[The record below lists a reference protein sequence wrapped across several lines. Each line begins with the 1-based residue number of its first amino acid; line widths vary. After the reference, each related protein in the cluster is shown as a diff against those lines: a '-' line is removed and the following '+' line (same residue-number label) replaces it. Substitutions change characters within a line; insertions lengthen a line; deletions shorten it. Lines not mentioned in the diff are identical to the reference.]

1 MKQKKTE
8 TEIREALEQKRKTLL
23 AEEIQKDFASRREAR
38 RNVEQGWRLNMNF
51 ISGNQYCFITPT
63 GNLEAEDTEFYW
75 QSRRCFNYVAP
86 TVETRLARL
95 SKVRPTLNVRA
106 FSDAEEDINT
116 ARLSSNILRSV
127 KGRIDL
133 DEIVSRASMW
143 SESLGTAFYKVVW
156 NFNDGKVIGTDETGH
171 SLKEGDVNVVAL
183 SPFEIYPDSLSAE
196 DLSQVKSLIHAKAV
210 PVSEIFEK
218 FGVRVDGKKIDEF
231 SLMPYSSASG
241 WKRAIDSDLRPYGE
255 NMEILIE
262 RYVRPSGEYPEG
274 RLEIVAGNAILSEGP
289 LPYKNGDRGERVLPF
304 IRQISIP
311 LAGSFFG
318 TSVVD
323 RMIPLQRAYNAVR
336 NRKHEFLNRLTM
348 GVVAAEDGSVDAEDL
363 AENGLYPGKV
373 LVYRQ
378 GSPAPTFLDTGTI
391 PSEFAQEEERIK
403 EEFILVSG
411 MSEVSRNSAN
421 PTSVTSAVGLQ
432 LLIDQDTNRMHMS
445 IESVERAVKEVGK
458 QILHLYK
465 QFASAKRLMRMTGTG
480 GRAELFYFD
489 ASDISADDVEFE
501 MGYDKSPEE
510 IREDILKLF
519 ELGLLKDEKE
529 GFSDAMRNRLLNALG
544 YGSFENARDI
554 SDLHLKKAERENIL
568 LKERALDAD
577 EYDDHALHVA
587 EHTRALLSGGEEDEE
602 YKARL
607 LLHLSS
613 HRAFTANTPTKIY
626 DSEDQKNG
634 GERTAKFQ
642 DGDGGGD
649 RAQLGE
655 I

>member
-1 MKQKKTE
+1 MKLKKSE
-8 TEIREALEQKRKTLL
+8 KEIKEALEAKRKQSL
-23 AEEIQKDFASRREAR
+23 AEEIQKDFESRKEMR
-38 RNVEQGWRLNMNF
+38 RNIELGWRLNMNF
-51 ISGNQYCFITPT
+51 VSGNQYCFISPT
-63 GNLEAEDTEFYW
+63 GKLETEDSEFYW
-75 QSRRCFNYVAP
+75 QSRRCFNHVAP

-95 SKVRPTLNVRA
+95 SKVRPTLEVRA
-106 FSDAEEDINT
+106 FSDAEADINT

-127 KGRIDL
+127 RGRINL
-133 DEIVSRASMW
+133 DEIVARATMW
-143 SESLGTAFYKVVW
+143 SETLGTAFYKVVW
-156 NFNDGKVIGTDETGH
+156 NFNDGKVIGSDESGH
-171 SLKEGDVNVVAL
+171 TLKEGDVNVVAL
-183 SPFEIYPDSLSAE
+183 SPFEIYPDSLTAE
-196 DLSQVKSLIHAKAV
+196 SMNEVKSLIHAKAV

-218 FGVRVDGKKIDEF
+218 FGVAVEGRKIDEF

-241 WKRAIDSDLRPYGE
+241 WKRPMDGDLRPYGE

-274 RLEIVAGNAILSEGP
+274 RLEIVAGSALLYEGP
-289 LPYKNGDRGERVLPF
+289 LPYKNGDRGERVFPF

-311 LAGSFFG
+311 LAGSFYG

-348 GVVAAEDGSVDAEDL
+348 GVIAAEDGSVDAEEL

-373 LVYRQ
+373 VVYRQ
-378 GSPAPTFLDTGTI
+378 GSPAPAFLDTGTI
-391 PSEFAQEEERIK
+391 PSEFAQEEERIA

-421 PTSVTSAVGLQ
+421 PTHVTSAVGLQ
-432 LLIDQDTNRMHMS
+432 LLIDQDTNRMHVS
-445 IESVERAVKEVGK
+445 IESVERAVKEAGK

-480 GRAELFYFD
+480 GRSELFYFD

-501 MGYDKSPEE
+501 TGYEKSPEE

-529 GFSDAMRNRLLNALG
+529 GFSDAMRNKLLNALG
-544 YGSFENARDI
+544 YGTFENARDI

-568 LKERALDAD
+568 LTERGVDAD
-577 EYDDHALHVA
+577 EYDDHVLHVA
-587 EHTRALLSGGEEDEE
+587 EHTRALLSGGEEDEG

-613 HRAFTANTPTKIY
+613 HRALSAGTPSNINI
-626 DSEDQKNG
+626 SE
-634 GERTAKFQ
+634 E
-642 DGDGGGD
+642 
-649 RAQLGE
+649 
-655 I
+655 